1 MLLNQTS
8 EDEAVVVVVVE
19 AAEVVAPSVST
30 PAFMVLSVSSNEPRR
45 NDRMNRMLEKRTD
58 SRLQILCKAPCNTT
72 TFHISTLEFLVHFIR
87 KKVVKDPVKL

>member
-45 NDRMNRMLEKRTD
+45 NDRMNRICLRNELIPGYRHSVKLPVIRA
-58 SRLQILCKAPCNTT
+58 R
-72 TFHISTLEFLVHFIR
+72 STLVR
-87 KKVVKDPVKL
+87 